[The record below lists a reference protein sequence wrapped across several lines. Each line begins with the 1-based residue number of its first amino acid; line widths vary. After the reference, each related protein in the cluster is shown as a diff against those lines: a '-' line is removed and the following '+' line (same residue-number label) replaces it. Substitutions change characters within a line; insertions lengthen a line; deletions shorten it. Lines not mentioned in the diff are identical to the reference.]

1 MQLWIF
7 WAAVTAL
14 AAGVAYIMAQALR
27 RAPVVSD
34 DSALKVYRDQLAE
47 VDRDLAR
54 GTLPATEADRL
65 KTEVSRRLLDADRA
79 QKSEKPIG
87 GNGSALPAYALI
99 TLTSLAAL
107 AGYNWL
113 GAPGY
118 GDLPLTTRL
127 ANADDAYRNRP
138 SQAQSESTAPKSV
151 PVTPDAAF
159 ADLMDKLR
167 AAVTANPDDQQ
178 GLTLLAE
185 NEAKLGN
192 YISSRTAYEHLVTL
206 KADQSTSNDHAGL
219 AQTMIFAAGGTVSPE
234 AEKHLIRALEL
245 DPTNPTAR
253 YFSGLM
259 FAEIGRPDR
268 AFGLWEPLLREGPP
282 DAPWITPIR
291 SLLQQTA
298 DAAGIKYQMPADA
311 PDSAA
316 KGPTTD
322 DVTAAQNLSAEDRQA
337 MIKTMVAQLESRLTT
352 EGGPVADWVKLI
364 TALGVLG
371 EKTRA
376 KTVYDQALIAL
387 KSDDA
392 ALGQIEEAASKAG
405 VTP

>member
-7 WAAVTAL
+7 WAAITAL
-14 AAGVAYIMAQALR
+14 AAGVAYIIMQALR
-27 RAPVVSD
+27 RAPATAN

-79 QKSEKPIG
+79 QKSEKSAG
-87 GNGSALPAYALI
+87 GKGSALPAYALI
-99 TLTSLAAL
+99 TCTSLAAL
-107 AGYNWL
+107 AGYFWL

-118 GDLPLTTRL
+118 GDLPLSTRL
-127 ANADDAYRNRP
+127 ANADAAYQNRP
-138 SQAQSESTAPKSV
+138 SQAQSESTAAKPA
-151 PVTPDAAF
+151 PVTPDAPF
-159 ADLMDKLR
+159 ADLMAKLR

-192 YISSRTAYEHLVTL
+192 YIASRTAYEHLVAL
-206 KADQSTSNDHAGL
+206 KAETATSNDHAGL
-219 AQTMIFAAGGTVSPE
+219 AQTMIFAAGGSVSPE

-291 SLLQQTA
+291 NLLQQTA
-298 DAAGIKYQMPADA
+298 DAAGIKYQLPTA
-311 PDSAA
+311 
-316 KGPTTD
+316 GPTAED
-322 DVTAAQNLSAEDRQA
+322 ITAAQDLSPEDRQA
-337 MIKTMVAQLESRLTT
+337 MIKSMVDQLETRLTT
-352 EGGPVADWVKLI
+352 AGGPVEEWVKLI
-364 TALGVLG
+364 NALGVLG
-371 EKTRA
+371 DKARA
-376 KTVYDQALIAL
+376 KAAYDNALIAL
-387 KSDDA
+387 QSDDA

>member
-1 MQLWIF
+1 MQVWIF

-14 AAGVAYIMAQALR
+14 TAGVAYIMTQALR
-27 RAPVVSD
+27 RAPVSAD

-87 GNGSALPAYALI
+87 GKGSALPAYALI
-99 TLTSLAAL
+99 ALTSLAAL

-113 GAPGY
+113 GAPDY
-118 GDLPLTTRL
+118 GDLPLSTRL
-127 ANADDAYRNRP
+127 ANADAAYQNRP
-138 SQAQSESTAPKSV
+138 SQAQSESTAPKSA

-192 YISSRTAYEHLVTL
+192 YIASRTAYEHLVTL
-206 KADQSTSNDHAGL
+206 KADKATSNDHAGL

-245 DPTNPTAR
+245 DPTNHTAR

-268 AFGLWEPLLREGPP
+268 AFGLWEPLLREDPP

-298 DAAGIKYQMPADA
+298 DAAGIKYQLPTDTT
-311 PDSAA
+311 
-316 KGPTTD
+316 KGPTAED
-322 DVTAAQNLSAEDRQA
+322 ITAAQDLAPEDRQA
-337 MIKTMVAQLESRLTT
+337 MINSMVDQLESRLTT
-352 EGGPVADWVKLI
+352 TGGPVEDWVKLI
-364 TALGVLG
+364 TSLGVLG
-371 EKTRA
+371 DKTRA
-376 KTVYDQALIAL
+376 KTAYENAIAALQ
-387 KSDDA
+387 SDDA
-392 ALGQIEEAASKAG
+392 ALGKIEEAASKAG